1 MSNSITPY
9 QEPIP
14 KQRFTGYWIPVEL
27 TKLGLTKTEQFLLS
41 MIDSLEADAPDYCFA
56 KNCYLAE
63 KMELSESMVSRYI
76 TRLKRFGLIEEV
88 GTDGRNRRL
97 RTVKENWFKRAQD
110 SKKELC
116 ASVRTQGAQPCVD
129 RVRKHAIPSS
139 IYIEQDKEVVCVD
152 PPPVA
157 ASPPVCQE
165 SGPVAPPPVF
175 KKIFI
180 KAIEGEDITLTKEE
194 LIAQCLSWRK
204 DWSLPEIEEL
214 WEILDNYS
222 TPVRNFIRFCEST
235 VENIRCRNK
244 IKQLKIKGKKC
255 KTTRS
260 NRIENSKTQ
269 LENGSVKTSEN
280 ATHEKRFPLANW
292 KSMIPL

>member
-1 MSNSITPY
+1 MSNSISAY
-9 QEPIP
+9 VQPIP

-41 MIDSLEADAPDYCFA
+41 MIDSLESDAPAYCFA
-56 KNCYLAE
+56 RNSYLAE

-76 TRLKRFGLIEEV
+76 TKLKRLKLIEEV
-88 GTDGRNRRL
+88 GYDGRDRRL
-97 RTVKENWFKRAQD
+97 RTLKENWFKRSED

-116 ASVRTQGAQPCVD
+116 ASMRSQRAQTCEVRE
-129 RVRKHAIPSS
+129 RKSAIPSS

-157 ASPPVCQE
+157 ASPPVCPE
-165 SGPVAPPPVF
+165 SGPVAPPSGI

-180 KAIEGEDITLTKEE
+180 KAIEGEDIALSKEE
-194 LIAQCLSWRK
+194 LIAQCISWRK
-204 DWSLPEIEEL
+204 DWSIPEIEEL
-214 WEILDNYS
+214 YEILAKYEA
-222 TPVRNFIRFCEST
+222 PVRNFLRFCEST

-244 IKQLKIKGKKC
+244 IKNLKLKGKKC
-255 KTTRS
+255 KTT
-260 NRIENSKTQ
+260 NSPPTKSSKMQ
-269 LENGSVKTSEN
+269 SENGSEKTSET
-280 ATHEKRFPLANW
+280 AMHVKRFPLANW